1 MNVCSPILTLRR
13 ISRPIALWLL
23 NWETWRNFKQKRC
36 CSGNKK
42 RGLVVLSQPPRHP
55 SSFSFLFFFF
65 MFFVHSYAHS
75 RVITSFVL
83 ILQSNI
89 AKLFYSEIW
98 DGRWLNKNQ
107 PCFHLKL
114 FFWGG
119 GGRSE
124 SADFFLSLVKRRRPS
139 FFSPIK
145 NKNAGQYKRK
155 RRKKKG
161 RAIQNDRGGGRN
173 KKMRKSKRI
182 NYNLSGVVYTRREA
196 PLTLPAIG
204 LFSSCTL
211 TTFLNFVLSPLP
223 PSGQEKMDSDFFKSP
238 PPPCYYF
245 QSTPQIRSWLWL
257 SISCVFYFFFFLLLL
272 HPRHEIV
279 IISAV
284 LFS

>member
-1 MNVCSPILTLRR
+1 MLFWEQEKGPCSFIPTTATSI
-13 ISRPIALWLL
+13 I
-23 NWETWRNFKQKRC
+23 FF
-36 CSGNKK
+36 
-42 RGLVVLSQPPRHP
+42 
-55 SSFSFLFFFF
+55 FSFFFF
-65 MFFVHSYAHS
+65 YVLRTFICTFSSYH
-75 RVITSFVL
+75 VICSYIAVEHCQTVL
-83 ILQSNI
+83 FGNM
-89 AKLFYSEIW
+89 
-98 DGRWLNKNQ
+98 RWTVIKQNQ

-245 QSTPQIRSWLWL
+245 QSTPQIRS
-257 SISCVFYFFFFLLLL
+257 
-272 HPRHEIV
+272 
-279 IISAV
+279 
-284 LFS
+284 